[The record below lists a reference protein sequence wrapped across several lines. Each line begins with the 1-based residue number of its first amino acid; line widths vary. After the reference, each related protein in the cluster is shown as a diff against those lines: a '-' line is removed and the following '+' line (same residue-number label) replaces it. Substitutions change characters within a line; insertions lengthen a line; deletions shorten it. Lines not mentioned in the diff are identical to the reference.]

1 MNHNTFMKS
10 LSQLAGGS
18 SLDIGLASPASM
30 VMGGSNVSL
39 FNRHHGAPISP
50 EQMDHLW
57 QRQQCLA
64 ARKRRR

>member
-1 MNHNTFMKS
+1 MNHTTFMKS

-18 SLDIGLASPASM
+18 ILDIGLASPASM

-39 FNRHHGAPISP
+39 FNQHCGTPISP
-50 EQMDHLW
+50 DQINHLR